1 MSMMV
6 ADISVSVSDDT
17 ANTKDY
23 IFESQITGSSN
34 EAMQDIYKDNV
45 LKSVDVA
52 LEMIK
57 ED

>member
-1 MSMMV
+1 MMV

-34 EAMQDIYKDNV
+34 EAMQDNYKDGV
-45 LKSVDVA
+45 MKSVDVA